1 MHRIAVIVIALS
13 IAQTSGAEIYKTTT
27 NGQTYYGNK
36 PYGSFNSPVPAPVKK
51 ATVKKIAYLYK
62 YLDGNGS
69 LHYSD
74 EPLPQYHLI
83 SKTKIEVGYTQQA
96 EPVKATAN
104 FYKFGG
110 TPAALISR
118 PPPLPLPS
126 YGGGDT
132 GKWQFNGL
140 IADVAD
146 RYQLDEKLLH
156 AVIQTESAY
165 NANAVSPAGAVGL
178 MQLMPD
184 TAERYGVEDR
194 NDPVQNIQGGA
205 RYLRDLL
212 DMFHPNIDLAI
223 AAYNAGENAVVKYNY
238 TIPPYQETQNYVRQ
252 VLARYN
258 R

>member
-1 MHRIAVIVIALS
+1 MHKIGIMVIAFS
-13 IAQTSGAEIYKTTT
+13 VAQTSWAEIYKTTA
-27 NGQTYYGNK
+27 NGQTYYGNR
-36 PYGSFNSPVPAPVKK
+36 PYNGFNSPVPAPAKM

-62 YLDGNGS
+62 YLDGNGG

-74 EPLPQYHLI
+74 EPLPQYHLL
-83 SKTKIEVGYTQQA
+83 SKTKIEVGYTPQ
-96 EPVKATAN
+96 PVKSTGN

-110 TPAALISR
+110 TPAPLISR
-118 PPPLPLPS
+118 PLPLPLPS
-126 YGGGDT
+126 YGSADT
-132 GKWQFNGL
+132 GKWQFNDL
-140 IADVAD
+140 IADVAE

-178 MQLMPD
+178 MQLMPG
-184 TAERYGVEDR
+184 TAERYGVVDR
-194 NDPVQNIQGGA
+194 NDPVQNIHGGA

-258 R
+258 H

>member
-1 MHRIAVIVIALS
+1 MRRIAVTVIALS
-13 IAQTSGAEIYKTTT
+13 MSQTSWAEIYKTISH
-27 NGQTYYGNK
+27 GQTYYGNK
-36 PYGSFNSPVPAPVKK
+36 PYGSFNSPVPGLVKR
-51 ATVKKIAYLYK
+51 AAVKKIAYLYK
-62 YLDGNGS
+62 YLDGSGG

-83 SKTKIEVGYTQQA
+83 SKTKIEVGYTQQP

-110 TPAALISR
+110 TPAPLISR
-118 PPPLPLPS
+118 SLPLPS
-126 YGGGDT
+126 YDSGDA
-132 GKWQFNGL
+132 GKWQFDDL

-178 MQLMPD
+178 MQLMPG

-194 NDPVQNIQGGA
+194 SDPVQNIHGGA